1 MVRMVI
7 GFENEQLPHWKTKTP
22 WTTLVIEGD
31 DGRLVWFWRGS
42 VKRMEGGKEMVVR
55 LGARRGE
62 QLKLAFACEGVVG
75 TMIRESFS
83 I

>member
-1 MVRMVI
+1 MRI
-7 GFENEQLPHWKTKTP
+7 ALGFENKQVPHWKMITP
-22 WTTLVIEGD
+22 WATLVIEGD

-42 VKRMEGGKEMVVR
+42 VKRLDGGKEMIVR
-55 LGARRGE
+55 LGARKGE
-62 QLKLAFACEGVVG
+62 QLKLAFACEGMVG